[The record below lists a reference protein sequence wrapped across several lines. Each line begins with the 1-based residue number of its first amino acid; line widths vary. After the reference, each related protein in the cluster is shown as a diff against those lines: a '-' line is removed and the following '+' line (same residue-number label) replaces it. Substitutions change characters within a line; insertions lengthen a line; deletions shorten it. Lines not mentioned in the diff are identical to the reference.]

1 VIPSTHEDVPDGA
14 APGRTGDAYAMA
26 WSGGKDSTLALHRAR
41 RQGFRITHLFTLFDG
56 ATDRVPYHGVQRSL
70 IEAQAGA
77 LGVELMT
84 GTTGEDLH
92 GDGPEGFEAVLLD
105 VLDRLATEG
114 IKGVVFGNIHLQDV
128 RDWYEDRVR
137 DRGLDH
143 VEPLWGGEP
152 LRLAREFVTLGYR
165 GRVVSVHLEN
175 GDPAW
180 LGTDLDVRFLE
191 RVGATR
197 GVDAAGEQ
205 GEYHTFVWDG
215 PLFHRAVPVRGEEVL
230 EIRGHR
236 ILDLQLGDDER
247 D

>member
-1 VIPSTHEDVPDGA
+1 MIPANHEGEKDSVSPA
-14 APGRTGDAYAMA
+14 STGDAYAMA

-41 RQGFRITHLFTLFDG
+41 TQGFSVTHLFTLFDG
-56 ATDRVPYHGVQRSL
+56 ATDRVPYHGVRRAL
-70 IEAQAGA
+70 IEAQARV
-77 LGVELMT
+77 LDLELMT

-105 VLDRLATEG
+105 LLDRLVTEG

-152 LRLAREFVTLGYR
+152 LHLTREFVTLGYR

-175 GDPAW
+175 GDPDW
-180 LGTDLDVRFLE
+180 LGSDLDVRFLE
-191 RVGATR
+191 EVGATR

-215 PLFHRAVPVRGEEVL
+215 PLFHRAVPVRGSEVR

-236 ILDLQLGDDER
+236 ILDLRLADDER

>member
-1 VIPSTHEDVPDGA
+1 MNPPTDESAPDGA
-14 APGRTGDAYAMA
+14 ARERTDDTYAMA

-41 RQGFRITHLFTLFDG
+41 RQGFRVTHLFTLFDG
-56 ATDRVPYHGVQRSL
+56 ATDRVPYHGVRRAL
-70 IEAQAGA
+70 VEAQAGA
-77 LGVELMT
+77 LDLELMT

-105 VLDRLATEG
+105 VLDRLSTGG

-191 RVGATR
+191 EVGATR
-197 GVDAAGEQ
+197 GVDAAGEE

-215 PLFHRAVPVRGEEVL
+215 PLFRRAVPLQGEEVR

-236 ILDLQLGDDER
+236 ILDLRLADDER